1 VAGEASLRFPPEA
14 RANGAFA
21 MDLRNPAMI
30 RLVIVALVA
39 TVAGPWSGL
48 AIGLFILVYEDG
60 HRRGVL
66 PPQPHR
72 IPLGVRK
79 SFPMISKLVSRLRGR
94 QS

>member
-1 VAGEASLRFPPEA
+1 
-14 RANGAFA
+14 

-30 RLVIVALVA
+30 RLVFVALVA
-39 TVAGPWSGL
+39 TIGGLPSGL
-48 AIGLFILVYEDG
+48 AMGLFILVYEDG

-79 SFPMISKLVSRLRGR
+79 AFPTVARLVSRLRGGE
-94 QS
+94 S

>member
-1 VAGEASLRFPPEA
+1 
-14 RANGAFA
+14 
-21 MDLRNPAMI
+21 MDLRNPAMM

-39 TVAGPWSGL
+39 TLGGLLSGL
-48 AIGLFILVYEDG
+48 AIGLFILVYESG

-79 SFPMISKLVSRLRGR
+79 AFPTVARLVARLRGGE
-94 QS
+94 S